1 MQGARG
7 ESTDTFLRKGYCRA
21 GDLYGRWYS
30 AMRILAMGVAVP
42 AWGQCADEVLRLPM
56 FNGMSDE
63 EIAYAIGTVNRYSE
77 GDVAHVEI

>member
-7 ESTDTFLRKGYCRA
+7 ASTDNFLCKGYCRA
-21 GDLYGRWYS
+21 RDLYGRWYS

-56 FNGMSDE
+56 FNGRSDE

-77 GDVAHVEI
+77 EYVAHVEI

>member
-7 ESTDTFLRKGYCRA
+7 ASTDTFLRKGYCRA

-42 AWGQCADEVLRLPM
+42 AWGRCADEVLRLPM

>member
-1 MQGARG
+1 MQAARG
-7 ESTDTFLRKGYCRA
+7 APTDTFLCKGYCRA

-42 AWGQCADEVLRLPM
+42 AWGQCADEVLRLSM

-63 EIAYAIGTVNRYSE
+63 EIAYAIGTGNRYSE
-77 GDVAHVEI
+77 EYVAHVEI